1 MEEHLN
7 HLSDRAREDYLL
19 VRRAID
25 NNDPKA
31 YAIIVEKYEHPLY
44 HLMLRMTNN
53 ETDAEDMT
61 IEAFGKAFKNI
72 EQYTPSHGF
81 NTWLFRI
88 GTNNCID
95 FLRRRRKPAFSIDEP
110 VKSEDGDT
118 FYTEIRDTD
127 PNPEF
132 QTIDNERKKIIR
144 KMVFSLKPRYRDLIE
159 MRYFKEMSYEEMAVA
174 LELPLGTI
182 KAQLFRARE
191 LLSRILGGHGKN
203 F

>member
-1 MEEHLN
+1 MEESLD

-31 YAIIVEKYEHPLY
+31 FAAIVEKYEHPLY
-44 HLMLRMTNN
+44 HLMYKMTSN

-61 IEAFGKAFKNI
+61 IEAFGKAFRNL
-72 EQYTPSHGF
+72 ESYTPSYGF

-95 FLRRRRKPAFSIDEP
+95 FLRRRRNHSFSIDEP
-110 VKSEDGDT
+110 VKTEDGDT
-118 FYTEIRDTD
+118 FYTEIKDGE

-132 QTIDNERKKIIR
+132 QTIDRERKRILR
-144 KMVFSLKPRYRDLIE
+144 KMVHSLKPRYRELIE

-174 LELPLGTI
+174 LQLPLGTV

-191 LLSRILGGHGKN
+191 LLSRILGDKRDKL
-203 F
+203 